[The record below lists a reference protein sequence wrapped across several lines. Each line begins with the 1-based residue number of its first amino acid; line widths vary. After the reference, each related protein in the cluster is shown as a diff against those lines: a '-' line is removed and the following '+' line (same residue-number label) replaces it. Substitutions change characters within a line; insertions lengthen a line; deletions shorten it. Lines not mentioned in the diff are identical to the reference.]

1 MLPSYCSISLNVN
14 LTAIAL
20 LGYQD
25 QFVIREQDLLV
36 IIIPIID
43 VVVIIEQSYANHFY
57 SFSPMM
63 LCGKNNL

>member
-14 LTAIAL
+14 LTAIEL

-43 VVVIIEQSYANHFY
+43 VVVIIEQRV
-57 SFSPMM
+57 M
-63 LCGKNNL
+63 LITSILFRQ

>member
-1 MLPSYCSISLNVN
+1 MLPSCSISLNVN

-43 VVVIIEQSYANHFY
+43 VVVIIEQRV
-57 SFSPMM
+57 M
-63 LCGKNNL
+63 LITSILFRQ

>member
-43 VVVIIEQSYANHFY
+43 VVVIIEQRV
-57 SFSPMM
+57 M
-63 LCGKNNL
+63 LITSILFRQ